1 MECYNADFF
10 EQVQDDMK
18 IYRDESLSYN
28 QANLKN
34 GNNSMTLLIRIS
46 LIITTYN
53 WPSALDRILH
63 SVEKQQ
69 GQCEVIVADDGST
82 DETRTLVTKWQKQL
96 PFLLRHVWQP
106 DAGFCAGQIRN
117 KAAALAQGNYLV
129 FIDGDCIPAKNFIDA
144 HLHLAQPHC
153 FVAGQRIL
161 LSKAYTQAI
170 LNLSL
175 DVSHHHRWFWFK
187 QRCRSQCNRWLPM
200 VRLPGH

>member
-69 GQCEVIVADDGST
+69 GQCEIIFSYY
-82 DETRTLVTKWQKQL
+82 
-96 PFLLRHVWQP
+96 
-106 DAGFCAGQIRN
+106 CS
-117 KAAALAQGNYLV
+117 NY
-129 FIDGDCIPAKNFIDA
+129 
-144 HLHLAQPHC
+144 
-153 FVAGQRIL
+153 
-161 LSKAYTQAI
+161 
-170 LNLSL
+170 
-175 DVSHHHRWFWFK
+175 
-187 QRCRSQCNRWLPM
+187 
-200 VRLPGH
+200 